1 MSRDMSGLAR
11 PARRRGFFIG
21 AAAMAAALTAANFLV
36 RIPINDWLTWA
47 AFCYPVVYLV
57 CDCVNRFCGAAL
69 ARRVV
74 AAGFAFGLP
83 LSFVFVY
90 WDSGNVVLA
99 ARIAG
104 ASGFAYLIS
113 QLLDV
118 AVFDRLRRREWWR
131 EPLASSALASVVDAL
146 IFFSAAFAGS
156 GLPWFT
162 WMLGNL
168 AAKAVMLFLL
178 LPPYRALTARAAPA
192 A

>member
-1 MSRDMSGLAR
+1 MTRA
-11 PARRRGFFIG
+11 AQRRGFFIG
-21 AAAMAAALTAANFLV
+21 AAAMAAALAAANYLV
-36 RIPINDWLTWA
+36 RFPINDWLTWA
-47 AFCYPVVYLV
+47 AFCYPAVYLI
-57 CDCVNRFCGAAL
+57 CDCVNRLRGAAL

-74 AAGFAFGLP
+74 AAGFAAGLP

-90 WDSGNVVLA
+90 WDSGNAALA

-104 ASGFAYLIS
+104 ASGAAYLIS

-118 AVFDRLRRREWWR
+118 AVFDKLRRREWWR
-131 EPLASSALASVVDAL
+131 APLVSSSLASAVDAL
-146 IFFSAAFAGS
+146 IFFAVAFAGS

-178 LPPYRALTARAAPA
+178 LPPYRVLTARAAA
-192 A
+192 L